1 MSTGFACD
9 HWEPLPRE
17 LDAIQ
22 AWYRASQANDDPYSH
37 RPVRDLPARVVHQI
51 QKSLQDNQPLYA
63 DQVKRLIEYAER
75 LDEAS

>member
-22 AWYRASQANDDPYSH
+22 GWYRASQAQDDPY
-37 RPVRDLPARVVHQI
+37 RPARDLPARVVHQI
-51 QKSLQDNQPLYA
+51 QKSLQDGLPLYA
-63 DQVKRLIEYAER
+63 DQVKRLIEYAQR
-75 LDEAS
+75 LDEAP